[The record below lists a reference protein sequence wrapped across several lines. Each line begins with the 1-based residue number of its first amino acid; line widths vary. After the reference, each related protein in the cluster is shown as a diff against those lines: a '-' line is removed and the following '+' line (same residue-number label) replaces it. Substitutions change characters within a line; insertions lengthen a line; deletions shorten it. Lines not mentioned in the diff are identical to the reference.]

1 MKTNIAVHGA
11 GGRMGCR
18 VIALGA
24 SDPEIQI
31 VDAVENPNHPSLGK
45 DAGLLAGID
54 ELGVMLTTNLN
65 GSIDAVIDFSTP
77 DGAAAITAECT
88 GNGVPLVMATTG
100 LSPEQQEDIRHA
112 AETIPVVWAPN
123 MSLTVNLA
131 MKLSEMAG
139 AALANHP
146 GGCDVE
152 ILERHHRFK
161 KDAPSGTALK
171 FGELI
176 AAKMGH
182 TAHTH
187 GRHGDTGERPH
198 EEIGYHAIRTGD
210 DPGQHTIVFGV
221 LGETLEIKVGATNR
235 DCYAAGALAAAK
247 FLKGKKPGLYN
258 MYDVLGFES

>member
-24 SDPEIQI
+24 ADPDIQI
-31 VDAVENPNHPSLGK
+31 VDAVESPHHPSLGK

-54 ELGVMLTTNLN
+54 ELGVLLTSNLN
-65 GSIDAVIDFSTP
+65 GSIHAVIDFSNP
-77 DGAAAITAECT
+77 AGASAITAECT

-100 LSPEQQEDIRHA
+100 LTAKQQEDIQHA

-131 MKLSEMAG
+131 MKLAEMAG
-139 AALANHP
+139 SALAGHP
-146 GGCDVE
+146 SGCDVE

-176 AAKMGH
+176 AAQMGQ
-182 TAHTH
+182 TQHTH
-187 GRHGDTGERPH
+187 GRSGDTGERPRN
-198 EEIGYHAIRTGD
+198 EIGYHAIRTGD

-221 LGETLEIKVGATNR
+221 PGETLEIKVGATNR
-235 DCYAAGALAAAK
+235 DCYAAGAIAAAK
-247 FLKGKKPGLYN
+247 FLVGKKPGLYN
-258 MYDVLGFES
+258 MYDVLGFNQ